1 MEIYLNKRVV
11 VFCILLLVIL
21 SLLYSTTFHAPFN
34 FDDEVVIKFEAVQKR
49 AHDWYAELYPP
60 KYRHLFYSSLIFNY
74 SKGQLNPFGYHL
86 VNTSLHFFT
95 SIVIFFIAFITIKKG
110 LSLNKKEALSIAG
123 ITTLLFS
130 INPVHSETV
139 NYISARAVGMSSFFY
154 LSALLSF
161 ILGSFRERKP
171 LPRFLLYFSTLICFL
186 ASILSKET
194 ALTFPIVL
202 LLYDVC
208 FMRNDCWAPLK
219 NRLLFFYLPLF
230 LCSLLAVLKIL
241 SFKNLIV

>member
-1 MEIYLNKRVV
+1 METCLNKRVV
-11 VFCILLLVIL
+11 VFFILLLVIL

-34 FDDEVVIKFEAVQKR
+34 FDDEAVIKFEVAQKTTG
-49 AHDWYAELYPP
+49 DLYSNFYPP
-60 KYRHLFYSSLIFNY
+60 RYRHLFYSSLIFNY

-86 VNTSLHFFT
+86 INTSLHFFT
-95 SIVIFFIAFITIKKG
+95 SIVIFFIAFITIQKG

-161 ILGSFRERKP
+161 TLGSDFFETVRGATMNGLYGNPRVAAFFGWEGSSVEHGGYINRGFDDIGW
-171 LPRFLLYFSTLICFL
+171 LPKGGR
-186 ASILSKET
+186 
-194 ALTFPIVL
+194 
-202 LLYDVC
+202 
-208 FMRNDCWAPLK
+208 
-219 NRLLFFYLPLF
+219 
-230 LCSLLAVLKIL
+230 
-241 SFKNLIV
+241 